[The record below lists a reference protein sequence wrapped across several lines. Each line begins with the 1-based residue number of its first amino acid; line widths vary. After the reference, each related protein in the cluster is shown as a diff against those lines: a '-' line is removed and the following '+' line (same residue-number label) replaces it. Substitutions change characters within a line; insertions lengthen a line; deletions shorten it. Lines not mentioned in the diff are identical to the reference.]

1 LDARVCSSFRKGTT
15 KHHEGARRLDI
26 LEHRDLRKAITGSAI
41 EVHRIAAPELLESVH
56 GGCLSEELEQA
67 ESPFFDSSA
76 DQYPVRVAATV

>member
-1 LDARVCSSFRKGTT
+1 M
-15 KHHEGARRLDI
+15 
-26 LEHRDLRKAITGSAI
+26 